1 LNILNN
7 ILKSTADN
15 LHNVSRHLKV
25 NYILKSKLNRDKVE
39 RERSYQK
46 LYKGSCTNRHQPTT
60 TNIELLSVFSSAFE
74 MNIIIYVLLAIWA
87 VGITAAALW
96 MLNLLWCLMSA
107 SHSEALIEADKI
119 EANAEKSDK
128 KETGNPA
135 AIEPTDQASDRE
147 VEAMAYFFV
156 CMSIVW
162 WWTLVL
168 SRELVTTIGEQDHQL
183 AENEL
188 PSPSS
193 STISKQEILCPMHQ
207 SWLDGQHFPEESKP
221 DVEITG
227 KEPEKIQPPDPEVEP
242 DKKPTPPPTN
252 PHHEIP
258 LDQFPK
264 ELKLAEF
271 GKEEMEEKWKED
283 AIEKSEQDPDVKD
296 EPEAIPI
303 AKSSNQDNE
312 DKNDGILYPC
322 LKELIVAE
330 LGKQELDEA
339 RNNADPV
346 IDDKKADVEKKV
358 LKIEIDKKLFAES
371 DENSPRLGKIPSKN
385 LKLKKLI
392 LLKIFQPLPLP
403 QKDWYIV
410 VRAEI
415 GGKTQ
420 KFKSK
425 SNVDE
430 WSTPPLYFDVDNPYD
445 RFCISVAKKK
455 KTTFGSN
462 KVENITGSGW
472 MLPSKL
478 KQGTIEYINPN
489 LTDFIPDV
497 TFEIMTQDVRVSYDK
512 EK

>member
-1 LNILNN
+1 
-7 ILKSTADN
+7 
-15 LHNVSRHLKV
+15 
-25 NYILKSKLNRDKVE
+25 
-39 RERSYQK
+39 
-46 LYKGSCTNRHQPTT
+46 
-60 TNIELLSVFSSAFE
+60 

-87 VGITAAALW
+87 VGITAAALGIS
-96 MLNLLWCLMSA
+96 NVLWCLMSA

-128 KETGNPA
+128 KETGNAA

-147 VEAMAYFFV
+147 VEATATPSCVAYLLV

-183 AENEL
+183 AENE
-188 PSPSS
+188 PSS
-193 STISKQEILCPMHQ
+193 KSTRKEKILCPMHQ

-227 KEPEKIQPPDPEVEP
+227 KEPELIESPDPEVEP

-258 LDQFPK
+258 LNQFPK

-271 GKEEMEEKWKED
+271 GKGEVEENMWEEDYVLGNESAD
-283 AIEKSEQDPDVKD
+283 AIKQLEQNPDLKAD
-296 EPEAIPI
+296 EAEVPTRNEVPEVPI
-303 AKSSNQDNE
+303 AKSPNPIDLEN
-312 DKNDGILYPC
+312 KNDDILYPS

-339 RNNADPV
+339 DPI
-346 IDDKKADVEKKV
+346 IDEKKANVEKKV

-371 DENSPRLGKIPSKN
+371 DEDSPQLGKIPSKN

-392 LLKIFQPLPLP
+392 LLKIFQPTPLP

-445 RFCISVAKKK
+445 RFCISVARKK

-497 TFEIMTQDVRVSYDK
+497 TFEIMTQDVRVSHDK
-512 EK
+512 EKSIFQKIKSKFSKK

>member
-1 LNILNN
+1 MEVAE
-7 ILKSTADN
+7 S
-15 LHNVSRHLKV
+15 
-25 NYILKSKLNRDKVE
+25 
-39 RERSYQK
+39 
-46 LYKGSCTNRHQPTT
+46 
-60 TNIELLSVFSSAFE
+60 
-74 MNIIIYVLLAIWA
+74 
-87 VGITAAALW
+87 
-96 MLNLLWCLMSA
+96 
-107 SHSEALIEADKI
+107 LIKPEKI
-119 EANAEKSDK
+119 EANAEKSEK

-147 VEAMAYFFV
+147 VEATPTPSCVANLLV

-183 AENEL
+183 AENE
-188 PSPSS
+188 PSS
-193 STISKQEILCPMHQ
+193 KSTRKEKILCPMHQ

-227 KEPEKIQPPDPEVEP
+227 KEPEKIQLPDPEVEP

-252 PHHEIP
+252 KPEIP
-258 LDQFPK
+258 LDQIPK

-271 GKEEMEEKWKED
+271 GKEEVEENWKED
-283 AIEKSEQDPDVKD
+283 DVLGNESADAIKQPEQNSHLKD

-303 AKSSNQDNE
+303 AKTSNQDNE
-312 DKNDGILYPC
+312 NKNDYLLYPS
-322 LKELIVAE
+322 LIQDKLFEFGKLELEDAW
-330 LGKQELDEA
+330 K
-339 RNNADPV
+339 ADPV
-346 IDDKKADVEKKV
+346 IDEKKANVEKKV

-371 DENSPRLGKIPSKN
+371 DEDSPQLGKIPSKN

-392 LLKIFQPLPLP
+392 LLKIFQPTPLP

-445 RFCISVAKKK
+445 RFCISVARKK

-497 TFEIMTQDVRVSYDK
+497 TFEIMTQDVRVSHDK
-512 EK
+512 EKSIFQKIKSKFSKK